1 MAMPKYSNFFIT
13 ATTALFLGACAQGTG
28 LYPNS
33 TTMNA
38 QSQPAG
44 QASGQ
49 AGAQATATPQ
59 KSFNRFP
66 DIPVPSGAN
75 MDMART
81 IVFGGGEGWYG
92 QLGLDTGHGQNEMF
106 DFYKQELPSFAWT
119 EITSV
124 RAPVS
129 VLTYERQGRVISIQ
143 LEKGTL
149 GGTKV
154 TLTISPRGGAAPATN
169 NMNNMNT
176 MAAPMN

>member
-1 MAMPKYSNFFIT
+1 MAMPKYTTLFIT
-13 ATTALFLGACAQGTG
+13 ATTALLLGACTQGTG
-28 LYPNS
+28 IVPTS
-33 TTMNA
+33 SAMEG
-38 QSQPAG
+38 QS
-44 QASGQ
+44 QASGGGAALGQ
-49 AGAQATATPQ
+49 ANAQGATTLK

-75 MDMART
+75 MDMGRT

-92 QLGLDTGHGQNEMF
+92 QLGLDTGHGPNAMF

-129 VLTYERQGRVISIQ
+129 VLTYERQNRVISIQ

-149 GGTKV
+149 SGTKV
-154 TLTISPRGGAAPATN
+154 TLTISPRAAATPP
-169 NMNNMNT
+169 MNT
-176 MAAPMN
+176 LPR